1 MELLELELEFLN
13 QADVKAEFD
22 YAGLKDANAGMKL
35 ARKNQFDESLKYAK
49 MVGKAYTWFSKQ
61 STQEKFSEAG
71 ISWSTEDFWVK
82 GLDISKSHFYRILKV
97 HNILEEKA
105 ELVTAYKREC
115 TMAERQ
121 GDAIERSVAELIRRA
136 NAPAEKG
143 GDADADS
150 QRSETIVTFAI
161 KKSVFEDGKGVS
173 LRILEDGEVVI
184 ACDES
189 KISSE
194 LIDAIKELIK

>member
-13 QADVKAEFD
+13 QADVKREFD
-22 YAGLKDANAGMKL
+22 HTGLKDANAGMKL

-71 ISWSTEDFWVK
+71 ISWSVEDFWVK

-97 HNILEEKA
+97 NKILVEKA

-136 NAPAEKG
+136 NAPADEKG
-143 GDADADS
+143 GDADS
-150 QRSETIVTFAI
+150 QRSDTIVTFAI

-184 ACDES
+184 AGDES
-189 KISSE
+189 KISSD

>member
-13 QADVKAEFD
+13 QAEVKREFD
-22 YAGLKDANAGMKL
+22 HTGLKNANAGMKL
-35 ARKNQFDESLKYAK
+35 ARKNEFDESLKYAK
-49 MVGKAYTWFSKQ
+49 MVGKAYAWFSKQ

-97 HNILEEKA
+97 HKILEEKA
-105 ELVTAYKREC
+105 DLVTAYKREC

-143 GDADADS
+143 GDADS
-150 QRSETIVTFAI
+150 QRSDTIVTFAI

-184 ACDES
+184 AGDES
-189 KISSE
+189 KISSD
-194 LIDAIKELIK
+194 LITAIKELIK